1 MKHFLYCFPNFMYSN
16 YTVTLCIAGN
26 STASPKKEIK
36 QRACDTEGE
45 HIETVYLESLYHD

>member
-1 MKHFLYCFPNFMYSN
+1 MYN
-16 YTVTLCIAGN
+16 NTVTLCIAEN

-45 HIETVYLESLYHD
+45 HLEAVITCESLS